1 MIAMTR
7 TVRMAVVQS
16 AALIAW
22 AWANSA
28 SAQTAAQCPPLDE
41 KIAVTLKIS
50 DPPPIY
56 SNALTANGIMDLEQ
70 KRTGIVNLGKR
81 GRTMGITSY
90 TPRFQ
95 LAANSK
101 AQAAGSGYCVYLT
114 EVIAD
119 YGFNTH
125 EVFIAKEFP
134 LDSCEYNVVL
144 DHENQHVAIN
154 RTTLAEYA
162 PKVRAAL
169 EQAVAAGIGPIYSPT
184 PRVGGTDVL
193 QRIAQQ
199 VAPVLR
205 AAQQTQSKR
214 NAGID
219 TAGNYHDTSKKCGE
233 WDQGNIFLDGR
244 PRPPTTPAMDPFG
257 LNKPPPPIK
266 VPPRK
271 EN

>member
-1 MIAMTR
+1 MTVMNPNPRRR
-7 TVRMAVVQS
+7 TGLAVTLMA
-16 AALIAW
+16 LAW
-22 AWANSA
+22 AAPGA
-28 SAQTAAQCPPLDE
+28 AQTAPAAQCPVLGE

-50 DPPPIY
+50 DPSPIY
-56 SNALTANGIMDLEQ
+56 SNALSANGIMDLEQ

-90 TPRFQ
+90 SPRFQ

-101 AQAAGSGYCVYLT
+101 AQQVGAGYCVYLT

-125 EVFIAKEFP
+125 EVYIAKEFP
-134 LDSCEYNVVL
+134 LDSCEYTVVL

-154 RTTLAEYA
+154 RTTLAEYV

-193 QRIAQQ
+193 QRLAQE

-205 AAQQTQSKR
+205 EAQQAQAKR
-214 NAGID
+214 NASID
-219 TAGNYHDTSKKCGE
+219 TAGNYHDTSKKCGD
-233 WDQGNIFLDGR
+233 WDQGNIFLDGK

-257 LNKPPPPIK
+257 LNKPPPRK
-266 VPPRK
+266 DAPP
-271 EN
+271 

>member
-1 MIAMTR
+1 MTR
-7 TVRMAVVQS
+7 RFFAASAGLAAVVLTVS
-16 AALIAW
+16 AE
-22 AWANSA
+22 
-28 SAQTAAQCPPLDE
+28 AQTAAQCPPLNE
-41 KIAVTLKIS
+41 QVAITFTIA
-50 DPPPIY
+50 DPHPIY

-70 KRTGIVNLGKR
+70 KRTGVVNLGRR

-95 LAANSK
+95 LSANSK
-101 AQAAGSGYCVYLT
+101 SRPSGAGYCVYLT
-114 EVIAD
+114 EVIAE

-134 LDSCEYNVVL
+134 LDSCEYGVVL

-154 RTTLAEYA
+154 RTSLNEFA
-162 PKVRAAL
+162 PKVKAEL
-169 EQAVAAGIGPIYSPT
+169 EQAVAAIGPIYSPT
-184 PRVGGTDVL
+184 PTIGGNDVL
-193 QRIAQQ
+193 QRVAQRIAPVMREAQQ
-199 VAPVLR
+199 VR
-205 AAQQTQSKR
+205 SKR

-219 TAGNYHDTSKKCGE
+219 TAGNYHDTSKKCGD

-266 VPPRK
+266 LPPRK
-271 EN
+271 EK